1 MFAGIAD
8 VELFW
13 IDIERKIKEE
23 KEERK
28 RK

>member
-8 VELFW
+8 VELLW
-13 IDIERKIKEE
+13 LDIGRKIKEE